1 MTQRKH
7 IDVERV
13 RQATDSSKDSKK
25 SAEFK
30 AVGWS
35 QERSNYGRGG
45 VARKLSLWRPRGS
58 QKLSLHAQAVRGRL
72 QYYLPSPQV
81 RAAPDQVSERNW
93 NLGKNNLM
101 FDHCR

>member
-1 MTQRKH
+1 MTSLGTPMTQRKH

-25 SAEFK
+25 SAELK

-35 QERSNYGRGG
+35 RERSNYGRGR
-45 VARKLSLWRPRGS
+45 VARKWSLWRPRGS
-58 QKLSLHAQAVRGRL
+58 QKLSPFLHAQAVRGRL
-72 QYYLPSPQV
+72 QYYLPSAQV

-93 NLGKNNLM
+93 NL
-101 FDHCR
+101 